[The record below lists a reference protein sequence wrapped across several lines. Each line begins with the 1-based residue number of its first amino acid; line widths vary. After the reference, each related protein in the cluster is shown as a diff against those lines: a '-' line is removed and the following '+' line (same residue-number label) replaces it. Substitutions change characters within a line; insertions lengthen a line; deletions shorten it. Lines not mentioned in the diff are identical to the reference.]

1 MKDLLWEAL
10 QRDIEAQ
17 TPTEVI
23 FPELPEMNYRFEEES
38 DEDDSDE
45 MDSDYEAE
53 DSDEMDSDYE
63 AEDSDEDDSD
73 EDNK

>member
-17 TPTEVI
+17 TPTDVI

-45 MDSDYEAE
+45 I
-53 DSDEMDSDYE
+53 DSDYE

-73 EDNK
+73 EDDTDEDNK